1 MKLIHHQ
8 NLMVVEKSYIVW
20 KLQKNNCHVFRTAM
34 CLKQTKY
41 IFLATDDIIVEVNN
55 GKQEF
60 KTTA

>member
-1 MKLIHHQ
+1 
-8 NLMVVEKSYIVW
+8 
-20 KLQKNNCHVFRTAM
+20 M